1 MANGTMRYSRGRA
14 NAQLPLAI
22 VAVLAVVLVLL
33 GKAQSSLFDR
43 ARASFADW
51 TRPALVWMSEPVDR
65 ASAWFSG
72 LGEIF
77 VVYQENQKL
86 QDENAKLR
94 QWQSAALLL
103 DQRLKRYQALL
114 HAVPDPAL
122 VSHTARVIGRSSH
135 PFLDTMIIDA
145 GKGQG
150 VKPGQAVVDARG
162 MIGRVFL
169 SGERTSWVL
178 LLTDLNSRIPVTI
191 QPGNIQ
197 AIMAGNNTPTPT
209 LETLATN
216 TPLKAGDQV
225 VTSGDGGLI
234 PPDLPVGVLVASGNS
249 FSVALLADPD
259 TSTDVRIVDFKLPP
273 EQLPAP
279 SPNDLPTSVAGL
291 KPEPPAPPVETAP
304 VQTAPLNDA
313 LKTGAQKT
321 APAPAPETAKPD
333 VKPAATPPAQQ
344 TGNTNDNNGIE

>member
-22 VAVLAVVLVLL
+22 VAVLAVVLVLV
-33 GKAQSSLFDR
+33 GRAQSSLFDQ
-43 ARASFADW
+43 ARAVFTDW
-51 TRPALVWMSEPVDR
+51 TRPALVWVSQPFDR
-65 ASAWFSG
+65 AAAWFGG

-86 QDENAKLR
+86 KDENARLR
-94 QWQSAALLL
+94 QWQSAALIL

-122 VSHTARVIGRSSH
+122 NSRTARVIGRSSH

-162 MIGRVFL
+162 MIGRIFL

-197 AIMAGNNTPTPT
+197 AIMAGNNTPTPG

-234 PPDLPVGVLVASGNS
+234 PPDLPVGVLVANGGA
-249 FSVALLADPD
+249 FGVALLSDAD
-259 TSTDVRIVDFKLPP
+259 TSADVRIVDFKLPP
-273 EQLPAP
+273 EQPPAP
-279 SPNDLPTSVAGL
+279 SPNDLPASAAGL
-291 KPEPPAPPVETAP
+291 KPEMPVPPVQPPPANTAPDATKPNTPKRAAATAPAPNATTPSAKPATTPPAPPSGS
-304 VQTAPLNDA
+304 ND
-313 LKTGAQKT
+313 
-321 APAPAPETAKPD
+321 
-333 VKPAATPPAQQ
+333 
-344 TGNTNDNNGIE
+344 NGIE

>member
-1 MANGTMRYSRGRA
+1 MANGTMRYSRGRG

-22 VAVLAVVLVLL
+22 VAVLAVVLVLV

-43 ARASFADW
+43 ARASFTDW
-51 TRPALVWMSEPVDR
+51 TRPALVWVSQPFDR
-65 ASAWFSG
+65 ATSWFNGFS
-72 LGEIF
+72 EIF

-86 QDENAKLR
+86 KDENAKLR

-114 HAVPDPAL
+114 HAVPDPSL
-122 VSHTARVIGRSSH
+122 TSRTARVIGRSSH

-150 VKPGQAVVDARG
+150 VKPGEAVVDARG
-162 MIGRVFL
+162 MIGRIFL

-197 AIMAGNNTPTPT
+197 AIMAGNNTPAPT
-209 LETLATN
+209 LETLASN
-216 TPLKAGDQV
+216 TPLRAGDQV

-234 PPDLPVGVLVASGNS
+234 PPDLPVGILVANGSS

-273 EQLPAP
+273 EQPPAP
-279 SPNDLPTSVAGL
+279 SPNDLPASVAGL
-291 KPEPPAPPVETAP
+291 KPEPPAPPVQPPPAQATTAP
-304 VQTAPLNDA
+304 AGAAPQP
-313 LKTGAQKT
+313 GAQK
-321 APAPAPETAKPD
+321 
-333 VKPAATPPAQQ
+333 PAAPSPAANAAKPPAQQ
-344 TGNTNDNNGIE
+344 PAQPTTNDGVE

>member
-1 MANGTMRYSRGRA
+1 MRYSRGRA

-22 VAVLAVVLVLL
+22 VAVLAVVLVLV
-33 GKAQSSLFDR
+33 GRAQSSLFDR
-43 ARASFADW
+43 ARASFTDW
-51 TRPALVWMSEPVDR
+51 TKPALVWVSQPFNR
-65 ASAWFSG
+65 ASAWFGG

-86 QDENAKLR
+86 KDENARLR
-94 QWQSAALLL
+94 QWQSAALIL

-122 VSHTARVIGRSSH
+122 NSRTARVIGRSSH

-162 MIGRVFL
+162 MIGRIFL

-234 PPDLPVGVLVASGNS
+234 PPDLPVGMLVANGAT
-249 FSVALLADPD
+249 FGVALLSDAD
-259 TSTDVRIVDFKLPP
+259 TSADVRIVDFKLPP
-273 EQLPAP
+273 EQPPAP
-279 SPNDLPTSVAGL
+279 SPNDLPASAAGL
-291 KPEPPAPPVETAP
+291 KPEMPAPPVQAAP
-304 VQTAPLNDA
+304 PVATPEVAKP
-313 LKTGAQKT
+313 GAQKPAGV
-321 APAPAPETAKPD
+321 APAVNIAKPSA
-333 VKPAATPPAQQ
+333 KPATTPPAPQN
-344 TGNTNDNNGIE
+344 GNDNGVE